1 MPNRIELKKSARATT
16 RSARVSAYV
25 FTLIYLVLTAVLNG
39 VNSYMLP
46 SDQLVIFTGDRFIR
60 VSEYL
65 PFSHPPFPAFAVL
78 FVSVLVW
85 LLSSV
90 LAAGW
95 VLYHQGVRRGQTM
108 PYSSLFDGFGFTG
121 KIILLHLVMG
131 LFVFLW
137 TLLLVIPGIIAIYR
151 YRFALYNLCENPG
164 IGVMEALNMSKAQ
177 TRGHKW
183 ELFVLDLSFIG
194 WSILCSLTLGILSIW
209 IMPYMQQTDIGYF
222 EAIKRMSGIGS
233 HKPEDD
239 GQFHSD
245 DRFDGGP
252 ASYDPER

>member
-1 MPNRIELKKSARATT
+1 MPNRIELKNSARAAT

-39 VNSYMLP
+39 VNSYMIP

-151 YRFALYNLCENPG
+151 YRFALYNLCENPEM
-164 IGVMEALNMSKAQ
+164 GVMEAIRLSKQQ
-177 TRGHKW
+177 TMGFKLD
-183 ELFVLDLSFIG
+183 LFVLDLTFIG
-194 WSILCSLTLGILSIW
+194 WGILCGLTLGILSIW
-209 IMPYMQQTDIGYF
+209 IRPYIQQTDLAYF
-222 EAIKRMSGIGS
+222 DAIRAAKGMGGPGQADQPS
-233 HKPEDD
+233 DD
-239 GQFHSD
+239 FFRPD
-245 DRFDGGP
+245 DRF
-252 ASYDPER
+252 

>member
-16 RSARVSAYV
+16 RSARASAYV

-39 VNSYMLP
+39 VNSYMIP

-151 YRFALYNLCENPG
+151 YRFALYNLCENPEM
-164 IGVMEALNMSKAQ
+164 GVMEAIRLSKQQ
-177 TRGHKW
+177 TMGFKLD
-183 ELFVLDLSFIG
+183 LFVLDLTFIG
-194 WSILCSLTLGILSIW
+194 WGILCGLTLGILSIW
-209 IMPYMQQTDIGYF
+209 IRPYIQQTDLAYF
-222 EAIKRMSGIGS
+222 DAIRAAKSMGGPGQADQPS
-233 HKPEDD
+233 DD
-239 GQFHSD
+239 FFRPD
-245 DRFDGGP
+245 DRF
-252 ASYDPER
+252 